1 MFFCLLRLLL
11 SLFHIFWQEK
21 SITEPIIIPI
31 KLRIKPNPFPKTKA
45 PAGQVNAPGII
56 GITVWI
62 ICIRIKTQGAP
73 FPRESKKAFSFS
85 WSVNNPIL
93 YPTIEKYIVIITPI
107 IESIRVM

>member
-1 MFFCLLRLLL
+1 MLTKALTKPLPYFLARK
-11 SLFHIFWQEK
+11 K

-73 FPRESKKAFSFS
+73 FPRESKKLLAF
-85 WSVNNPIL
+85 PGL
-93 YPTIEKYIVIITPI
+93 
-107 IESIRVM
+107 